1 MNDENI
7 SGPIFISIGDEEK
20 LSTFLE
26 KNPEIPRDQVLVDDY
41 SFEAYKAAGFGK
53 FDDVPKEVAKEAMDN
68 MVAPEL
74 GFKGWWNY
82 LTSVSKVSPIPKDM
96 KFGEVPEGVLRLGGT
111 FVVNGNDIV
120 YRWSDRLPGDHP
132 DIDNVLEIA
141 KEASTKK
148 GGDIFQGVLKM
159 FGQ

>member
-1 MNDENI
+1 MGDDI

-20 LSTFLE
+20 LATFLE

-41 SFEAYKAAGFGK
+41 SFGAYKAAGFGK
-53 FDDVPKEVAKEAMDN
+53 FDDTDKEVAKEAMDN
-68 MVAPEL
+68 MGAPDL
-74 GFKGWWNY
+74 GLKGWWNY
-82 LTSVSKVSPIPKDM
+82 MTSVGKVSPIPKDM

-111 FVVNGNDIV
+111 FVVNGNDIF

-132 DIDNVLEIA
+132 NIDDVIQIA
-141 KEASTKK
+141 EESSASEQ

-159 FGQ
+159 LGQ